1 MTIVASVGLTVML
14 LFSQAF
20 SLIASDATSKA
31 VNLSKRATILSD
43 AYERARFSA
52 IAEES
57 LDRKYRLEPGL
68 GIAREHAAAGRD
80 FTAAFETIAHNASP
94 ASAADAL
101 PMLALHAQYV
111 VASKRMFAAVDA
123 HDPAEAL
130 KLDENSVDSILAS
143 IQNRVYE
150 REGEQDTIAA
160 AAFQTLQACRSDA
173 RLAIAR
179 NSLGFGCLL
188 AFLFVISAYRHRLIA
203 NHAAECGGWKRPCSS
218 IRSRRSAIT
227 VPSKTISSAR
237 WPSPCAIRCR

>member
-94 ASAADAL
+94 ATIALAYVLAKPFVTSIIIGAKRLDQLHANLAATDIALTPDELKQLDAVSAL
-101 PMLALHAQYV
+101 PPEYPGWML
-111 VASKRMFAAVDA
+111 
-123 HDPAEAL
+123 P
-130 KLDENSVDSILAS
+130 
-143 IQNRVYE
+143 
-150 REGEQDTIAA
+150 
-160 AAFQTLQACRSDA
+160 FQSSN
-173 RLAIAR
+173 RLA
-179 NSLGFGCLL
+179 N
-188 AFLFVISAYRHRLIA
+188 V
-203 NHAAECGGWKRPCSS
+203 P
-218 IRSRRSAIT
+218 RS
-227 VPSKTISSAR
+227 VPDTTK
-237 WPSPCAIRCR
+237 